1 MREPKWIMNMKGRS
15 KKNLD
20 ARTSS
25 MGHGSLK
32 CVLSAN
38 RNAVCFNSHQS
49 SANIHYCLQLCGAD
63 ATHFCFTHLKYYCKG
78 CRFNPKDEL
87 ESYWGPDNGT

>member
-1 MREPKWIMNMKGRS
+1 MRDPKWIMNMKGRS

-20 ARTSS
+20 TRTSS

-38 RNAVCFNSHQS
+38 RNAVSS
-49 SANIHYCLQLCGAD
+49 VSANIHYFLQLCGAD
-63 ATHFCFTHLKYYCKG
+63 ATHFCFTHLKY
-78 CRFNPKDEL
+78 
-87 ESYWGPDNGT
+87 